1 MKRCTWKFKFFTLL
15 TLGVVGAACYIWVYA
30 IAIRKDTDFRYRAA
44 GMAELYFPSESPAI
58 TGFRFPAR
66 GDLVLEISPAPT
78 ADSSWTIM
86 ADGGRPYTTTGMYPK
101 ISLLKKEHSYTIR
114 RNSRQDLTSPVVW
127 TVRIDY
133 FPRELYENYND
144 SLDDSYRIISST
156 IPVGNYQRHPLD
168 AFVDNAYPRDDVR
181 EAKRILAEEV
191 GITSS
196 DTTKEKIEKIG
207 LFVLSRLD
215 DKRGIP
221 AKGLSQEAM
230 GEYKCA
236 LDGTSKVWCVQFS
249 RIYAL
254 FANVA
259 GIPTRFVSLG
269 GRVDGVA
276 LSAHGF
282 TESFISE
289 TGQWVY
295 VDLFSRILFVSNR
308 HGRLLNT
315 LDLFMLQLAGVDQGL
330 SAMVFK
336 DKALKRIPYTEVAD
350 AVAYYFNRDATF
362 IFSRK
367 KFQSLSRYR
376 RLELAA
382 KIVLNPD
389 LSFSLNNSSA
399 KHFLAVGLFYAALFF
414 SFIWLLLFVRKQK
427 PEAGGRKP
435 D

>member
-1 MKRCTWKFKFFTLL
+1 MKRCTWKFNLFTLL
-15 TLGVVGAACYIWVYA
+15 TLGVVAAACYIWVYA

-44 GMAELYFPSESPAI
+44 GIAELYFPSENPAI
-58 TGFRFPAR
+58 TGFQFPAR
-66 GDLVLEISPAPT
+66 GELVLEISPVPAV
-78 ADSSWTIM
+78 DSSWTIM
-86 ADGGRPYTTTGMYPK
+86 ADGGSPYTTTGMYPK
-101 ISLLKKEHSYTIR
+101 ISLLKKDHSYTIR
-114 RNSRQDLTSPVVW
+114 QNSRQDLASPVVC

-133 FPRELYENYND
+133 FPRELYEDYND

-156 IPVGNYQRHPLD
+156 IPVGNYRKYPLD
-168 AFVDNAYPRDDVR
+168 AFVDTAYSSDDVL
-181 EAKRILAEEV
+181 ETKRILTEEI
-191 GITSS
+191 GITSA
-196 DTTKEKIEKIG
+196 DTSKEKIEKIG

-230 GEYKCA
+230 AEYQCA
-236 LDGTSKVWCVQFS
+236 ITGTSKVWCVQFS

-282 TESFISE
+282 TESFIQE

-295 VDLFSRILFVSNR
+295 VDLFSRILFVSNS
-308 HGRLLNT
+308 HGQLLNT
-315 LDLFMLQLAGVDQGL
+315 LDLFMLQQAGVEQGL
-330 SAMVFK
+330 SAVVFK
-336 DKALKRIPYTEVAD
+336 GNVLERVAYTEVAD
-350 AVAYYFNRDATF
+350 AIAYYFNRDATF

-367 KFQSLSRYR
+367 NFQLLKQYR
-376 RLELAA
+376 RLELAV

-389 LSFSLNNSSA
+389 LSFSLNNSSG
-399 KHFLAVGLFYAALFF
+399 KYFLAVGLFYAALFF
-414 SFIWLLLFVRKQK
+414 SFIWLLLFVRK
-427 PEAGGRKP
+427 
-435 D
+435 